1 MNKKKSHTPK
11 PDAKKSGEL
20 VKFPARK
27 QPDFFS
33 GQDTYDVLGLEKIEI
48 APELRVLM
56 RLPRLMTRGVNE
68 ELEFFDSMSIPPFPF
83 KAEDSPSHCITNGIR
98 IPGWVQQVYFSI
110 TKEGRKRVFT
120 YVDRPRGIVLKEPF
134 SDQAKIASKIYS
146 AMMRLP
152 GEKQE

>member
-1 MNKKKSHTPK
+1 MKKKKSTTPK
-11 PDAKKSGEL
+11 TDAKNVL
-20 VKFPARK
+20 RLPVRK

-33 GQDTYDVLGLEKIEI
+33 GQDTYDVLEREKVEI
-48 APELRVLM
+48 APELKVLM
-56 RLPRLMTRGVNE
+56 RLPRLMTRGVHE

-83 KAEDSPSHCITNGIR
+83 REEDSPSHCISNGIP
-98 IPGWVQQVYFSI
+98 IPSWIQSVYFSI

-134 SDQAKIASKIYS
+134 SDSDKIASKIYS
-146 AMMRLP
+146 AMTRVP

>member
-1 MNKKKSHTPK
+1 MTKKKHSTKKQEPK
-11 PDAKKSGEL
+11 RVL
-20 VKFPARK
+20 KFPVRK

-33 GQDTYDVLGLEKIEI
+33 GQDTYDVLAREKVKIS
-48 APELRVLM
+48 PELKVLM
-56 RLPRLMTRGVNE
+56 RLPRLMTRGVHE

-83 KAEDSPSHCITNGIR
+83 KQEDSPAHCISNGIP
-98 IPGWVQQVYFSI
+98 IPGWVQTVYFSI
-110 TKEGRKRVFT
+110 TEEGRRKVFT

-134 SDQAKIASKIYS
+134 SDQENIASKIYS